1 MTKTYEELVNEA
13 IHQAGEYS
21 LADHKL
27 EVDFT
32 DEQLLMILKHLN
44 QSRQYILDAA
54 DIDIDIDTIEEIQR
68 LIFQLLAINKYFVTE
83 MTHRDCVL
91 LHKILILDKHRCID
105 KDDVYQAV
113 IEITSKY

>member
-21 LADHKL
+21 LADHKIA
-27 EVDFT
+27 VDFT

-44 QSRQYILDAA
+44 HSRQYLLNAA

-68 LIFQLLAINKYFVTE
+68 LIFQLLEINKYFVTE

-91 LHKILILDKHRCID
+91 LHNLLSLDKERF
-105 KDDVYQAV
+105 DDVYQAV